1 VSQLVVKVI
10 LDSNFLFV
18 PLQFRIDIF
27 DEIEKIMGEKV
38 ELTVLST
45 TIEELERLVKKG
57 KDKISRQASFALE
70 IAKKCRILEV
80 KRLPGES
87 NDDVI
92 VKVAKELRCPV
103 ATNDRIL
110 KRRLR
115 NMGVAVIYVRE
126 KSHLEMEGAPQHV

>member
-1 VSQLVVKVI
+1 VI

-27 DEIEKIMGEKV
+27 DEIEKIVGGKT

-45 TIEELERLVKKG
+45 TLEELKKLVKRG
-57 KDKISRQASFALE
+57 KDKVSRQATFALE
-70 IAKKCRILEV
+70 IAKRCKVLKV
-80 KRLPGES
+80 KRLPKES

-92 VKVAKELRCPV
+92 VKIAKKFQCPV
-103 ATNDRIL
+103 ATNDRML

-126 KSHLEMEGAPQHV
+126 KSRLEMEGTP

>member
-1 VSQLVVKVI
+1 
-10 LDSNFLFV
+10 
-18 PLQFRIDIF
+18 
-27 DEIEKIMGEKV
+27 M
-38 ELTVLST
+38 
-45 TIEELERLVKKG
+45 
-57 KDKISRQASFALE
+57 
-70 IAKKCRILEV
+70 

-92 VKVAKELRCPV
+92 VKVAKEFRCPV

-126 KSHLEMEGAPQHV
+126 KSRLEMEGAPQHV

>member
-1 VSQLVVKVI
+1 MNQLTVKVI

-27 DEIEKIMGEKV
+27 DEIEKVVGEKV

-45 TIEELERLVKKG
+45 TLNELERLVRKG
-57 KDKISRQASFALE
+57 KNKVSRQAAFALE
-70 IAKKCRILEV
+70 IARKCKVLNVKKLST
-80 KRLPGES
+80 ES

-92 VKVAKELRCPV
+92 ARTAKELRCPV
-103 ATNDRIL
+103 ATNDRML

-126 KSHLEMEGAPQHV
+126 KSHLEMEGTV

>member
-1 VSQLVVKVI
+1 LTVKVI

-27 DEIEKIMGEKV
+27 EEIEKVVGEKV

-45 TIEELERLVKKG
+45 TLGELKKLAEKG
-57 KDKISRQASFALE
+57 KDKLSRQAGLALE
-70 IAKKCRILEV
+70 LAKKCKILEV
-80 KRLPGES
+80 ERRPRES

-92 VKVAKELRCPV
+92 IRVAKELKCPV
-103 ATNDRIL
+103 ATNDRTL
-110 KRRLR
+110 KRMLR

-126 KSHLEMEGAPQHV
+126 KSRLEMEGTIQHV